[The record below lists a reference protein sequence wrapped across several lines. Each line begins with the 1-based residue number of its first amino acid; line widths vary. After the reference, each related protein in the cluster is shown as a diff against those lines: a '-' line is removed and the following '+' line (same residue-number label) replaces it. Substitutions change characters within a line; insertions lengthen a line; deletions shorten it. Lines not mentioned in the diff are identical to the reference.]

1 MVRLQ
6 NELLGSY
13 PWKRRLFAYKPA
25 RSARPSS
32 SRRTENKQGEEVCK
46 HSYANISLLLS
57 GIFVLKCLCI
67 FTAVKLINVVVI
79 YLDTRCHFAEHS
91 RSMKS
96 AVHDEQLHHDPAV
109 LGQIDLPEILHVS
122 PRTRMWLHKRN
133 FRKRRVRKLLKCTG
147 NRRLQHAEVRA
158 DRAKMGTEDTGL
170 KRPSFDKAQKI
181 KKKRLNIIT

>member
-96 AVHDEQLHHDPAV
+96 AVHDEQLHHDSAV
-109 LGQIDLPEILHVS
+109 LEQIDLPEILHVG
-122 PRTRMWLHKRN
+122 PRTRWWLHKRN
-133 FRKRRVRKLLKCTG
+133 GRKLRVRKLLKCIG

-158 DRAKMGTEDTGL
+158 DRANLVSRIRD
-170 KRPSFDKAQKI
+170 
-181 KKKRLNIIT
+181 